1 MTVSLTRVRRRL
13 ERHDALV
20 ALAIYLAIALFWYR
34 AAVGHMGSACTC
46 SLPGD
51 AASIT
56 WALVWFPHA
65 LLHGLNLLQTKAM
78 WTPTGI
84 NLAGA
89 TTVPLVA
96 FLMAPVTW
104 LWGPIVAY
112 NVVTIAAPVAGAWCG
127 YRLCRYITKS
137 PWPSIL
143 AGAIYGFGTYEIA
156 QNNGHVQM
164 AITVCPALAAL
175 CVLRFLN
182 AASSKRRLRIEMT
195 ALLLAQM
202 FMSTE
207 MLVTMSVLG
216 AVALA
221 LWWLLGPE
229 QSRPRLRSAVAVI
242 GSAYVITL
250 VLSSWYVYALLKA
263 PAYAKDRGFF
273 FPTDVLSFLT
283 PMPYTWIGGS
293 LFKGLTGQFAGQPA
307 EVNAYLGL
315 PLVLVVVRFLRTR
328 WDQRATK
335 LLTALL
341 VISILW
347 VLGANLYVLGVE
359 TIPLPYLLVAHL
371 PGVNELMQG
380 RVALYVELLCAVV
393 LAMWL
398 ATPSR
403 RMTLRW
409 ACGALAL
416 VFVLPN
422 LLYPAQRNS
431 DVWTNPVFFKTDM
444 YKRYLRPG
452 ETIMPISW
460 AWFSEAPMWQAEDHM
475 YYDTASGYFLAD
487 PPQSWQNQLTAD
499 LWNGAPP
506 RAGDSRLLRSF
517 VSTRG
522 VSDVVVQSS
531 YVDTWGPT
539 LRAAGL
545 RTSVTA
551 GGVTVYP
558 VPVTW
563 LRRR

>member
-1 MTVSLTRVRRRL
+1 MTVSRVGVRRRL

-20 ALAIYLAIALFWYR
+20 ALAVYLAIALCWYR
-34 AAVGHMGSACTC
+34 AAVGHMGSTCTC

-51 AASIT
+51 AASVT

-65 LLHGLNLLQTKAM
+65 LLHGLNLLHTKAM
-78 WTPTGI
+78 WAPTGI

-89 TTVPLVA
+89 TAVPLVA

-104 LWGPIVAY
+104 LWGPIAAY
-112 NVVTIAAPVAGAWCG
+112 NVVTIVAPVAGAWCG
-127 YRLCRYITKS
+127 YRLCRYITRS

-143 AGAIYGFGTYEIA
+143 AGATYGFGTYEIA

-182 AASSKRRLRIEMT
+182 AASSKRRFRVELT
-195 ALLLAQM
+195 ALLLVQM
-202 FMSTE
+202 FIGTE
-207 MLVTMSVLG
+207 MLFTMSVLG

-242 GSAYVITL
+242 ASAYLITL

-263 PAYAKDRGFF
+263 PAYAKDRGFL
-273 FPTDVLSFLT
+273 FPTDVVSLLT
-283 PMPYTWIGGS
+283 PMPYTWIGGG
-293 LFKGLTGQFAGQPA
+293 LFKGLTGQFAGQPP

-315 PLVLVVVRFLRTR
+315 PLILVVVRFLSTS
-328 WDQRATK
+328 WDQRITK

-341 VISILW
+341 VVGIVW
-347 VLGANLYVLGVE
+347 VLGANLYALGVE
-359 TIPLPYLLVAHL
+359 TIPLPYLLVAYL
-371 PGVNELMQG
+371 PGFNELMQG

-398 ATPSR
+398 AMPSR
-403 RMTLRW
+403 QVALRW

-416 VFVLPN
+416 AFVLPN
-422 LLYPAQRNS
+422 LLNPAQSNS

-444 YKRYLRPG
+444 YKRYLRRG

-475 YYDTASGYFLAD
+475 YYDMASGYFLAN
-487 PPQSWQNQLTAD
+487 PPTSWQNPLTDD
-499 LWNGAPP
+499 LWDGNPP
-506 RAGDSRLLRSF
+506 RAGDGRYLRTF
-517 VSTRG
+517 VSRHG
-522 VSDVVVQSS
+522 VSDLVVQAS

-545 RTSVTA
+545 RARVTA

-558 VPVTW
+558 VPAAW
-563 LRRR
+563 RRRG